1 MSNLFIF
8 IGVMGIFASLI
19 ACIVSLIQPKKF
31 GTNPNTTRAK
41 LFCTFLSCAITFFF
55 VAGVAT
61 DSEKSTY
68 EFLPATIALAL
79 ITAGIAAHT
88 FGFEM
93 PFDNKSKALLKQCD
107 IDRTT
112 LQTQADLLKAENEQ
126 LAQFKDILNVQEEC
140 EQIKA
145 QALKEAEQLKN
156 EAIKEAEQAAA
167 ERLSLLEQATNQ
179 ATQRTQRADDLYKN
193 AQADAA
199 RVLETAKHNA
209 QLIAADALQAKG
221 RAKEY
226 EDIALAMRNI
236 IEGYGDQYIIPT
248 FTLLDDLANEFG
260 HTQAGQAL
268 KEARQQTRS
277 IVKFETAADCDY
289 SEPTRRQTAISF
301 VLDAFNGKVDTIL
314 AEVKRDN
321 FGTLNQKIQDAFQIV
336 NKNGAAFR
344 NARITKIYLNARQ
357 DELKWATITHE
368 LKQQELE
375 EQRNIKAQMREEERA
390 MREYAKAMKDAQKEE
405 DLLKRMIEKAT
416 AEIANATEET
426 RARHAQQLIE
436 LEARLKEAE
445 EKNQRALSMA
455 QQTKAGNVY
464 VISNIGAFGEDVFK
478 IGMTRRL
485 EPLDRVKELGD
496 ASVPFEFDVH
506 AMIYSDDAPKLE
518 KALHHKFVSAQINK
532 VNPRKEFFK
541 INLNEIKQ
549 TLEEQGM
556 RDIFWTMTAQAK
568 EYRESLVIAQQIET
582 NANAKAE
589 WEAAQF
595 KAEQQIFDTED
606 A

>member
-1 MSNLFIF
+1 M
-8 IGVMGIFASLI
+8 
-19 ACIVSLIQPKKF
+19 
-31 GTNPNTTRAK
+31 
-41 LFCTFLSCAITFFF
+41 
-55 VAGVAT
+55 
-61 DSEKSTY
+61 
-68 EFLPATIALAL
+68 
-79 ITAGIAAHT
+79 
-88 FGFEM
+88 
-93 PFDNKSKALLKQCD
+93 LKQCD

-193 AQADAA
+193 AQADA
-199 RVLETAKHNA
+199 
-209 QLIAADALQAKG
+209 LQAKG

-277 IVKFETAADCDY
+277 ILKFETAADCDY

-485 EPLDRVKELGD
+485 EPMDRVKELGD

-556 RDIFWTMTAQAK
+556 RDIVWTMTAQAK